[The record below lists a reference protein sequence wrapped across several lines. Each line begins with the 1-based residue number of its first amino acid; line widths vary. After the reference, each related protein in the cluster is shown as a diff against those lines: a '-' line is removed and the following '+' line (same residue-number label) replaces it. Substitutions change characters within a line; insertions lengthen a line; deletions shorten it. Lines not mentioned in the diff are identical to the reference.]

1 MLWLFPHI
9 AECTSVMIVCMRK
22 PYPTFLTLLIFSPA
36 DNNTDSAL
44 VITWRQIAAFEELN
58 EILVIRTN
66 TSEISLQ
73 LA

>member
-1 MLWLFPHI
+1 
-9 AECTSVMIVCMRK
+9 MRK